1 VTVAEPVRRLRDRR
15 AGSDRGAFARRGDP
29 AYAQRFPRGFEML
42 AQFNVTTTNSGV
54 LEQVIAVLF
63 LILWIVLIA
72 LFIEMAINV
81 RKIRKIMQD
90 RSRPLP

>member
-1 VTVAEPVRRLRDRR
+1 
-15 AGSDRGAFARRGDP
+15 
-29 AYAQRFPRGFEML
+29 ML

-54 LEQVIAVLF
+54 LEQVIAVAF
-63 LILWIVLIA
+63 LVLWIVLIA

-81 RKIRKIMQD
+81 RRIRKIMED